1 MHKEKSTTLILL
13 LLLSTCFSFNTKA
26 QKLQIKSISHQ
37 QHLADKDGKMTL
49 ASQAKKEFNIFN
61 KLSLLEEYE
70 VNKEGKMELTVQ
82 EKLSYDP
89 KGRHQNTLRY
99 NGKGILQAE
108 SKIYWDEYNN
118 KSKVEQIKYDNG
130 QQTSVAITYLLEYNS
145 AGQKEHEKFFNTG
158 GTQIKGRTWYYN
170 SQKEISKSLLW
181 IDNYKEPRKE
191 IQTNYKR
198 NSDGDLT
205 QSITTEKIN
214 GKEFRKDI
222 RYFSK
227 NYVIEWKT
235 LIEGKL
241 ESHFFN
247 EYRDS
252 VIIRTTRQ
260 NKRQVITLEEAEK
273 EKERIKKRS
282 SRAPLAKANK
292 DTDIFV
298 TNTEYDAYGNI
309 LVISQSFNNKVIT
322 VTQYTYDD
330 YGNQIKLLKVDKEKE
345 VKEETI
351 KEYDE
356 WGNVSKLV
364 YIKNDKPVKEDYY
377 TYEYFSRD

>member
-1 MHKEKSTTLILL
+1 MHKETFTILILL

-191 IQTNYKR
+191 IQTHYKR

-214 GKEFRKDI
+214 GKEFRRDI

-282 SRAPLAKANK
+282 SRAPLAKTNK

-330 YGNQIKLLKVDKEKE
+330 YGNQTKLLKVDKEKE
-345 VKEETI
+345 IKEETL

-356 WGNVSKLV
+356 WGNVSKLN
-364 YIKNDKPVKEDYY
+364 YIKNDIPIKEDYY

>member
-13 LLLSTCFSFNTKA
+13 LLLSTCFSFNIKA

-37 QHLADKDGKMTL
+37 QHLANKDGKMTL

-70 VNKEGKMELTVQ
+70 VNKENKMELTVQ

-89 KGRHQNTLRY
+89 KGRHQNTLKY

-118 KSKVEQIKYDNG
+118 KSKVEQIKYDDG

-260 NKRQVITLEEAEK
+260 NKRQVITLEEAAK

-282 SRAPLAKANK
+282 SRAPLAKTNK

-330 YGNQIKLLKVDKEKE
+330 YGNQTKLLKVDKEKE
-345 VKEETI
+345 IKEETI